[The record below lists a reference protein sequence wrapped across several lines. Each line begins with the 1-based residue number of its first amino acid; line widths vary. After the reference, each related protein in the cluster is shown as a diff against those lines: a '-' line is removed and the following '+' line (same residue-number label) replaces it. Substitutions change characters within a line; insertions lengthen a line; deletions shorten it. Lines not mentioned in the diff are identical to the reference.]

1 MKTKFKKIISGITY
15 SGVKKVLLFVVA
27 IVLVMIMLPKQQ
39 KFKYD
44 YFLGKP
50 WKYDDFYAI
59 DDIAILKPEDELEK
73 ERQKVSEESL
83 PYYTRNTYIQD
94 SVKIELKNYLYSID
108 TSPELSHKRS
118 AFFSKNKEKILSLG
132 SRLLDSVYNKGIIL
146 LNENA
151 SEKLSAENADKIML
165 MLGNNK
171 VQVHNKNDFHNIA
184 SANNYFINNLKN
196 QPEEVSKRLL
206 PILQRLLTYNIN
218 FSQSYTQLHYD
229 QSISRIS
236 LTRGVIQKGERVVA
250 RGEIVNQ
257 TKFLALETIRQN
269 YESQQID
276 KKHYT
281 NTLIGQLILVCI
293 AFATIALYLFTF
305 NNKLFNSDKS
315 IGLLLFLILLV
326 VGMVILSL
334 KLAPEFLLIV
344 PIPVVPLMIRLFFD
358 SKTAIFVHVLVMV
371 ILSFIVPNNI
381 VFLFT
386 ELVVGVVAIIS
397 IVSLERRSQL
407 FTTSLIIFISYSLIY
422 TGFYL
427 IQEGTLQGINFVSYI
442 VLFVSSLLTML
453 VYPLLFLFEKLFRIT
468 TNITYFEL
476 TDTNHP
482 LLREL
487 SLKAP
492 GTFQHSLMVSNM
504 VEEACIA
511 IGANSLLGRVGALY
525 HDIGKIDNPQFFIEN
540 QTSGYNPHDDI
551 EYTESAKIIVGHVI
565 KGIEKARAQKIPNE
579 VIDFIRTHHGTR
591 CAQYFYNKYKIANPD
606 KEPDEKIFR
615 YHGPIPQTKETS
627 ILMIVDPVEAASRTL
642 KTPTEQNIVEL
653 IENVVKTIIDAK
665 QFDNSELTLQ
675 EIDMVKKV
683 LKSRLMSIYHV
694 RIEYPVVK

>member
-1 MKTKFKKIISGITY
+1 MKTKLKKIISGITY
-15 SGVKKVLLFVVA
+15 SGVKKALLFVVA
-27 IVLVMIMLPKQQ
+27 IVLVMLMLPRQQ

-59 DDIAILKPEDELEK
+59 EDIAILKPESELEK
-73 ERQKVSEESL
+73 EKQKVAEESL
-83 PYYTRNTYIQD
+83 PYYVRNSHIQD
-94 SVKIELKNYLYSID
+94 SVKIELKNYLSHID
-108 TSPELSHKRS
+108 TSSILSKKKSRYLNR
-118 AFFSKNKEKILSLG
+118 NKERLLLLG

-151 SEKLSAENADKIML
+151 SENLSDENADKIML
-165 MLGNNK
+165 ILGNNK
-171 VQVHNKNDFHNIA
+171 VQEHNKNDFHNIV
-184 SANNYFINNLKN
+184 SANKFFISSLDKH
-196 QPEEVSKRLL
+196 PEEASKLL
-206 PILQRLLTYNIN
+206 MPILQRLLTYNIN

-229 QSISRIS
+229 QNISRIS

-257 TKFLALETIRQN
+257 NKFLALETIRLN
-269 YESQQID
+269 YESQQVD
-276 KKHYT
+276 KKHYN

-293 AFATIALYLFTF
+293 AFTTIALYLFTF

-315 IGLLLFLILLV
+315 VGLLLLLILLV

-334 KLAPEFLLIV
+334 KLAPEYLLIV
-344 PIPVVPLMIRLFFD
+344 PIPVVPIMIRLFFN
-358 SKTAIFVHVLVMV
+358 SKTAIFVHVFVMV
-371 ILSFIVPNNI
+371 IISFIVPNNI
-381 VFLFT
+381 IFLFT

-397 IVSLERRSQL
+397 IASLERRSQL
-407 FTTSLIIFISYSLIY
+407 FVTSLIIFISYSLIY

-442 VLFVSSLLTML
+442 VLFASSLLTML

-476 TDTNHP
+476 TDTNNP
-482 LLREL
+482 ILREL

-540 QTSGYNPHDDI
+540 QSSGYNPHDDI

-565 KGIEKARAQKIPNE
+565 KGVEKAKAQKLPNE

-591 CAQYFYNKYKIANPD
+591 YAQYFYNKYKIANPD

-627 ILMIVDPVEAASRTL
+627 ILMIVDPIEAASRTL
-642 KTPTEQNIVEL
+642 KTPSEQNIVEL
-653 IENVVKTIIDAK
+653 IESVVKTLIDAK

-675 EIDMVKKV
+675 EIDKVKKTI
-683 LKSRLMSIYHV
+683 KSRLMSIYHV